1 MSKKKIIAVSIVLAL
16 ILLIGGMIAYFTD
29 TDTKKNVFVL
39 GDEVNIVIDETF
51 NETAANGIHP
61 GTTVAKTPK
70 VVNQSTTTPAYVF
83 LEVKVPLY
91 DSNADGTVDAELF
104 QYTPKAGWYEMQDKV
119 STDTTAKFRTHVY
132 AYGSETAMT
141 SLAAGAT
148 TPTLF
153 DSVKLVESLTAAQKN
168 TAPANPDIDIVAK
181 AIQIDNVGTTPAQV
195 YANFQ
200 G

>member
-29 TDTKKNVFVL
+29 TDNKTNVFVL
-39 GDEVNIVIDETF
+39 GDNVDIALNETF
-51 NETAANGIHP
+51 NETVANGVHP
-61 GTTVAKTPK
+61 GTVVEKAPK

-104 QYTPKAGWYEMQDKV
+104 QYTPKAGWYEMEDKA
-119 STDTTAKFRTHVY
+119 STDTTNKFRTHVY

-141 SLAAGAT
+141 SLAASSETG
-148 TPTLF
+148 TLF
-153 DSVKLVESLTAAQKN
+153 DNVTLVSTLTAEQKA
-168 TAPANPDIDIVAK
+168 TAPDNPNIDIVAK
-181 AIQIDNVGTTPAQV
+181 AIQIDNVGTTPAEV
-195 YANFQ
+195 YAKF
-200 G
+200 